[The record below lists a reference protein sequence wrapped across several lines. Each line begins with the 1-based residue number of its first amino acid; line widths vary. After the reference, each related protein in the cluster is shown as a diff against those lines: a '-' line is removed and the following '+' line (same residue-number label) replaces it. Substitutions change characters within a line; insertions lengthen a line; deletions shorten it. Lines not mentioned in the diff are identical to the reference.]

1 MDAIH
6 QEPRP
11 LPGVVE
17 QRSTRLAFFVAGFG
31 TAAWAPLVPYA
42 KERLHLDAGM
52 LGLLLLCLGV
62 GSMVAMPPAGV
73 LAAQFGCRRVIRTAG
88 LLIAAS
94 LPFLAT
100 LASAPW
106 LAVALFVFGAGF
118 GALGVAI
125 NVQAVIV
132 EAAADRALMSGF
144 HALFSVGGI
153 VGSGG
158 VSGLL
163 WSGLSPLA
171 AALCVAVAMLG
182 LLLGFGSRLLPYGG
196 DEGAPLFAL
205 PRGAVLIIGALC
217 FIVFLAE
224 GAMLD
229 WSAVILTSLHR
240 MAPSRAGLGY
250 AVFAIAMTVGRLS
263 GDGIVRMLGG
273 RRIVVLGGC
282 CAASGLAVAV
292 LAPSWIAALLGFG
305 MVGLGSSNI
314 VPILYSALGR
324 QRVMPANLAVAAA
337 TTLGFSGILT
347 GPALIGF
354 VAHGTSLPTAFL
366 GVAAMLLVV
375 AASARIVAP

>member
-6 QEPRP
+6 WEPRP
-11 LPGVVE
+11 LPGPVE

-42 KERLHLDAGM
+42 KERLGLDAGM
-52 LGLLLLCLGV
+52 LGLLLLCLGA
-62 GSMVAMPPAGV
+62 GSMVAMPAAGA
-73 LAAQFGCRRVIRTAG
+73 LAARLGCRRVIWTAG
-88 LLIAAS
+88 LVIAAS

-118 GALGVAI
+118 GAIGVAV

-132 EAAADRALMSGF
+132 ERAAGRALMSGF

-163 WSGLSPLA
+163 GAGLSPLTA
-171 AALCVAVAMLG
+171 SLCVAVVILG
-182 LLLGFGSRLLPYGG
+182 LLLGFGSQLLPYGG
-196 DEGAPLFAL
+196 EEGTALFAL

-229 WSAVILTSLHR
+229 WSAVILTTLR
-240 MAPSRAGLGY
+240 GMAPSRAGLGY

-292 LAPSWIAALLGFG
+292 LAPSWIAALLGFA

-314 VPILYSALGR
+314 VPVLYSALGR

-354 VAHGTSLPTAFL
+354 VAHGTSLSTAFL